1 MKIFKKLITD
11 LFKKEKS
18 SVEKCTAVS
27 CINWSMK
34 GCTLNKELNFF
45 NCGNKYVVGTNKEK
59 KRNKD
64 MIHKK

>member
-1 MKIFKKLITD
+1 MKISKKLITD
-11 LFKKEKS
+11 LFKKKKKS

-27 CINWSMK
+27 CINWCMK

-45 NCGNKYVVGTNKEK
+45 NCGNKYVGTNKEK